1 MDSYLCELILR
12 QRYRDT
18 DLLMQIIENIPILPS
33 TVKITIKVS
42 YLLFISTNI
51 GALSGSLLSREGG
64 IKTVILLIEAVVG

>member
-1 MDSYLCELILR
+1 MDSYLYELILR

-33 TVKITIKVS
+33 TVKITIKV
-42 YLLFISTNI
+42 
-51 GALSGSLLSREGG
+51 LSDSLLSKEGS